1 MNDTKHDNDKAE
13 PAGPPAK
20 SFGDVLD
27 SVLADWRRFIAF
39 VALFLFLGLTIFA
52 TVWGILWALGSAGN
66 VREVQLSSTGAHFLL
81 EKPVEKGSEYLVVV
95 HPQGWQP
102 SSIQVQRGETLSFYA
117 GGRVN
122 VDVSSIMQVSST
134 RKLLE
139 NRIAAKRHIDRQ
151 SVNRNDVPERFFGS
165 DLTPDERQS
174 IVLPR
179 PWTDPNG
186 FDEKIVPAG
195 AFAGRKLKRV
205 ILNAPLGA
213 LIGAI
218 TSTGKSPSQPD
229 AFLIGIDMNSRKLP
243 VTADGE
249 LWFSVN
255 DVWDD
260 DDPTYPQK
268 FYDDNVGFYWVKVTK
283 TMTGDSAGR

>member
-1 MNDTKHDNDKAE
+1 MNDIHDRGKVE
-13 PAGPPAK
+13 HTVPAK

-39 VALFLFLGLTIFA
+39 IVLLMSLGVTLFV
-52 TVWGILWALGSAGN
+52 TVWGILWVLGGVRN
-66 VREVQLSSTGAHFLL
+66 VREIQLSSAGAHIL
-81 EKPVEKGSEYLVVV
+81 VEKQENDRSEYLVVV

-102 SSIQVQRGETLSFYA
+102 SSIQVRRGESVSFYA

-122 VDVSSIMQVSST
+122 VDVGSIVQVTSA
-134 RKLLE
+134 RKAIE
-139 NRIAAKRHIDRQ
+139 DRITAKRRIDRQ
-151 SVNRNDVPERFFGS
+151 AVKRDDVPERYFGS
-165 DLTPDERQS
+165 DLTAAERQS
-174 IVLPR
+174 VILPR

-186 FDEKIVPAG
+186 FDELMVPPG

-205 ILNAPLGA
+205 VLNSPLGA

-218 TSTGKSPSQPD
+218 TSSGKNPSSSD
-229 AFLIGIDMNSRKLP
+229 AFVIGTDMSGRALP
-243 VTADGE
+243 VTTDGE

-260 DDPTYPQK
+260 DNPTYPQK

-283 TMTGDSAGR
+283 TAG